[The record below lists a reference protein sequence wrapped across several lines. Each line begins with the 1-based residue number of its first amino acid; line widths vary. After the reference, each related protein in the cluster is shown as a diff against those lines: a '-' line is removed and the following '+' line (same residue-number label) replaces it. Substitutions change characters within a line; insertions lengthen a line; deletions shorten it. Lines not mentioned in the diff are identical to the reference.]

1 MALNNATYELGE
13 RKDREI
19 QQVDEDDGSIHAVGQ
34 STSLSSREERDR
46 TELMRLGKVPVLKV
60 RSLLRPFSP
69 RYINLESTQLTPALL
84 SLKRSYG
91 FMSIL
96 GFTTTILVT
105 WEGVLMLVLS
115 GGLLW
120 IFML

>member
-19 QQVDEDDGSIHAVGQ
+19 QRVDEDEGSIHAIGQ

-60 RSLLRPFSP
+60 RSLLRPFFP
-69 RYINLESTQLTPALL
+69 RQINLESTQLTPALL

-105 WEGVLMLVLS
+105 WEGVLMLVLP

>member
-19 QQVDEDDGSIHAVGQ
+19 QRVDEDEGSIHAIGQ

-60 RSLLRPFSP
+60 RGLLRPFS
-69 RYINLESTQLTPALL
+69 LD
-84 SLKRSYG
+84 RS
-91 FMSIL
+91 I
-96 GFTTTILVT
+96 
-105 WEGVLMLVLS
+105 WKAHN
-115 GGLLW
+115 
-120 IFML
+120 